1 MVSYQSK
8 RWLLRRRRACNSLLE
23 FYIVVYDYR
32 FSVWFFT
39 QSFCWINFVLSLSLS
54 PWSSSKPCSMC
65 LLLIFSFLS
74 IFLSFDYFTIPTYSV
89 CSNFSADLD
98 SIVVWWLVARLLIIY
113 AIDGLVFSNIVSIL
127 YWLPNDNRR
136 MHFTSIIHCVLF
148 DFYYHWMEIFQRK
161 IDFHMEQQHRGCRES
176 NTCKIQ
182 EKNIVKN

>member
-89 CSNFSADLD
+89 CPNFSADLD

-113 AIDGLVFSNIVSIL
+113 AIMMGRFPQTLFPFCIDCRMTTGVCILLRLYIVSYLIFITIE
-127 YWLPNDNRR
+127 WKFFKEKSISMWSSSIVDVVNR
-136 MHFTSIIHCVLF
+136 IP
-148 DFYYHWMEIFQRK
+148 
-161 IDFHMEQQHRGCRES
+161 
-176 NTCKIQ
+176 
-182 EKNIVKN
+182 VKNKKKPC